1 MKRMITLDGAQG
13 EGGGQILRSA
23 LSLSMITGQPFEMT
37 GIRAG
42 RAKPGLLRQHL
53 TAVRAAAE
61 ICGAEV
67 NGGELGSQQ
76 LCFTPGSVRGGEY
89 RFSIGSAGS
98 CLLVLQTV
106 LPALWFADS
115 ASRVEVH
122 GGTHNQSAPSADF
135 IRHVWEPLL
144 TRMGISQQTTLLR
157 HGFYPAGGGSVA
169 AEVAPVASLS
179 GLRLMS
185 RGETVRIA
193 AEALLAAV
201 PYHVGERETQA
212 LEAYLP
218 LTDKKVQV
226 LEGGAGPG
234 NTLSLTVEC
243 EHLTELFIAFGNKGV
258 SAEKVAHQ
266 LASAAKRYLASTAA
280 VGEYLADQLILPLA
294 LAGEG
299 AFTVAE
305 TTAHLLTNIAV
316 VERFL
321 PVRITCEPN
330 GGGYLVQVQ
339 AG

>member
-23 LSLSMITGQPFEMT
+23 LSLSMITGQPFEII

-61 ICGAEV
+61 ICSAQLSGD
-67 NGGELGSQQ
+67 ELGSQR
-76 LCFTPGSVRGGEY
+76 LRFVPGPIRGGAY
-89 RFSIGSAGS
+89 KFAIGSAGS
-98 CLLVLQTV
+98 CMLVLQTV

-115 ASRVEVH
+115 PARVEVS
-122 GGTHNQSAPSADF
+122 GGTHNQAAPSADF
-135 IRHVWEPLL
+135 ICRVWEPLL
-144 TRMGISQQTTLLR
+144 AKMGINQRTALIK
-157 HGFYPAGGGSVA
+157 HGFYPAGGGA
-169 AEVAPVASLS
+169 ALTEVAPIASLS
-179 GLRLMS
+179 GLQLLS
-185 RGETVRIA
+185 RGETNCLT

-201 PYHVGERETQA
+201 PYHVGEREVIA
-212 LEAYLP
+212 LEAWLP
-218 LTDKKVQV
+218 LADKKIRV

-243 EHLTELFIAFGNKGV
+243 EHLTELFMAFGSKGV

-266 LASAAKRYLASTAA
+266 LASQAKRYLASKAA

-305 TTAHLLTNIAV
+305 VSAHLLTNIAV

-321 PVRITCEPN
+321 PIRFTCEPSDI
-330 GGGYLVQVQ
+330 GYLIQVRD
-339 AG
+339 